1 MAKADGVNKLF
12 SKLGSTLK
20 NPVTWGVT
28 AAAGT
33 GATASLLATQAINAG
48 RESPDVIVVN
58 QPTSKT
64 TPDGLINEKTD
75 NSLADMMGLMYLM
88 NMSNG
93 GGGGNNSEPETP
105 AENSAGNIREYLP
118 WVVGLVGVGVLVYL
132 LVGKKKGR
140 R

>member
-1 MAKADGVNKLF
+1 
-12 SKLGSTLK
+12 
-20 NPVTWGVT
+20 
-28 AAAGT
+28 
-33 GATASLLATQAINAG
+33 
-48 RESPDVIVVN
+48 
-58 QPTSKT
+58 
-64 TPDGLINEKTD
+64 
-75 NSLADMMGLMYLM
+75 MMGLMYLM

-105 AENSAGNIREYLP
+105 AENSAVNIREYLP